1 MIFYLNST
9 TQEKDFS
16 PTLDSHLAVTTILLL
31 SRIGLESLMSK
42 LTFRK
47 NSSGTKEWLTHLNTL
62 IRCIKNWIL
71 ISVSKLVFL
80 LTFVCLNLQIRYS
93 ERSTTWDCLK
103 EHRLIRDTVPRLR
116 ISLLIQSSTQV
127 EVTTKTKKASLIF
140 KFKKTVRHAV
150 IY

>member
-1 MIFYLNST
+1 MMFYLNNT
-9 TQEKDFS
+9 TLEKDFFHIR
-16 PTLDSHLAVTTILLL
+16 DSHLAVTTILLL
-31 SRIGLESLMSK
+31 LKIELESSMLK

-47 NSSGTKEWLTHLNTL
+47 NSLGTKEQLTHLNTL
-62 IRCIKNWIL
+62 IRCIKNQIL
-71 ISVSKLVFL
+71 ISVSKLFL

-116 ISLLIQSSTQV
+116 ILLLIQSSTQV
-127 EVTTKTKKASLIF
+127 EAITKTKKASLTF